1 MSRLE
6 RSVEMSILTVSEA
19 ERLDHDA
26 AALPI
31 AGIAAYLQGSL
42 GQRMAAF
49 LAGLSDA
56 KQIGRY
62 AHEDGPEP
70 RAAVARRLRH
80 GYKIVRMISDAYD
93 AETAKAWL
101 FGTNTRLDDQAPIEM
116 LRAAESPE
124 QFTAVVRAARQLASF
139 QT

>member
-1 MSRLE
+1 
-6 RSVEMSILTVSEA
+6 MSILTVPEA

-26 AALPI
+26 ATLPV
-31 AGIAAYLQGSL
+31 AEIAAYLQGNL

-62 AHEDGPEP
+62 AQEDGPEP

-80 GYKIVRMISDAYD
+80 GYKVVRMISDAYD

-124 QFTAVVRAARQLASF
+124 QFTAVVRAARQLANF

>member
-1 MSRLE
+1 MIATVPR
-6 RSVEMSILTVSEA
+6 RS
-19 ERLDHDA
+19 
-26 AALPI
+26 
-31 AGIAAYLQGSL
+31 LQGSL

-62 AHEDGPEP
+62 AHEDGPAP

-93 AETAKAWL
+93 TETAKAWL

>member
-1 MSRLE
+1 
-6 RSVEMSILTVSEA
+6 MSILTVPGA

-26 AALPI
+26 ATLPI
-31 AGIAAYLQGSL
+31 AEIATYLQKGL

-62 AHEDGPEP
+62 AQEDGPEP

-80 GYKIVRMISDAYD
+80 GYKVVRMISDAYD

>member
-1 MSRLE
+1 
-6 RSVEMSILTVSEA
+6 MSILTVPEA

-26 AALPI
+26 ATLSI
-31 AGIAAYLQGSL
+31 AEIAACLQGSL

-62 AHEDGPEP
+62 ALEDGPEP

-101 FGTNTRLDDQAPIEM
+101 FGTNTRLDDQAPIEL
-116 LRAAESPE
+116 LRVAESPE

>member
-1 MSRLE
+1 
-6 RSVEMSILTVSEA
+6 MSILTVPEA

-26 AALPI
+26 ATLPI
-31 AGIAAYLQGSL
+31 AEIAAYLQGSL

-62 AHEDGPEP
+62 VQEDGPEP

-116 LRAAESPE
+116 LRAAEEPE

>member
-1 MSRLE
+1 
-6 RSVEMSILTVSEA
+6 MSILTVPEA
-19 ERLDHDA
+19 ERLDQDA
-26 AALPI
+26 ATLPV
-31 AGIAAYLQGSL
+31 AEIAAYLQGSL

-49 LAGLSDA
+49 LVGLSDA

-62 AHEDGPEP
+62 AQEDGPEP

-101 FGTNTRLDDQAPIEM
+101 FGTNTRLDDQAPIEL
-116 LRAAESPE
+116 LRVAESPE

>member
-1 MSRLE
+1 
-6 RSVEMSILTVSEA
+6 MSILTVPEA

-26 AALPI
+26 ATLPI
-31 AGIAAYLQGSL
+31 AEIAAYLQGSL

-62 AHEDGPEP
+62 AQEDGPEP

>member
-1 MSRLE
+1 
-6 RSVEMSILTVSEA
+6 MSILTVPET

-26 AALPI
+26 ATLPI
-31 AGIAAYLQGSL
+31 AEIAAYLQGGL

-62 AHEDGPEP
+62 VQEDGPEP

-80 GYKIVRMISDAYD
+80 GYKIVHMISDAYD

-101 FGTNTRLDDQAPIEM
+101 FGTNTRLDDQAPIEL
-116 LRAAESPE
+116 LRVAESPE

>member
-1 MSRLE
+1 
-6 RSVEMSILTVSEA
+6 MSILTVPEA
-19 ERLDHDA
+19 ERLDHDSA
-26 AALPI
+26 TLPI
-31 AGIAAYLQGSL
+31 TEIAAYLQGSL

-49 LAGLSDA
+49 SAGLSDA

-62 AHEDGPEP
+62 AQEDGPEP

-80 GYKIVRMISDAYD
+80 SYKIVRMISDAYD
-93 AETAKAWL
+93 TETAKAWL

>member
-1 MSRLE
+1 
-6 RSVEMSILTVSEA
+6 MSILTVPEA

-26 AALPI
+26 ATLPI
-31 AGIAAYLQGSL
+31 VEIAAYLQSSL

-49 LAGLSDA
+49 LVGLSDA

-62 AHEDGPEP
+62 AQEDGPEP

-101 FGTNTRLDDQAPIEM
+101 FGTNTRLDDQAPIEL
-116 LRAAESPE
+116 LRVAESPE